1 VRCSSRDAGA
11 LGLSLVLTLAAC
23 GLPDEEKTR
32 TIDTAVPYNLLQPA
46 DPGADQPAAG
56 SPLPRHVP
64 AVLWVRGDDRLVP
77 AAVGASCQDPPS
89 DVVDLVLR
97 TLVESPTTDQRDT
110 GWSSA
115 IPPSARLEV
124 VAIADGVA
132 RVEVDLGDLGDPE
145 RLPFAVGQL
154 VLSVTSAPEVD
165 ALEVVASG
173 ETAEAPL
180 PGGALADRPLT
191 AKDYVQLLPRRL
203 RGPSGTGVSSKLGCR

>member
-1 VRCSSRDAGA
+1 MKCPWRDAVV
-11 LGLSLVLTLAAC
+11 LGLALVLTLAAC
-23 GLPDEEKTR
+23 GLPDEDKTR
-32 TIDTAVPYNLLQPA
+32 TIHTAVPYNLLQPA
-46 DPGADQPAAG
+46 GPDVEQPAAG
-56 SPLPRHVP
+56 SALPRGVP
-64 AVLWVRGDDRLVP
+64 VVLWVRGDDKLVP

-89 DVVDLVLR
+89 EAVDLVLR
-97 TLVESPTTDQRDT
+97 ALVDSPTTEQRDA

-132 RVEVDLGDLGDPE
+132 SVEVDLGDLGDPE

-173 ETAEAPL
+173 GPAEAPL

-191 AKDYVQLLPRRL
+191 AEDYVQLLPRRL
-203 RGPSGTGVSSKLGCR
+203 RSTSGTGVSSDLGCR

>member
-1 VRCSSRDAGA
+1 VRCSSRDAVA

-32 TIDTAVPYNLLQPA
+32 RIDTAVPYNLLQPA
-46 DPGADQPAAG
+46 DPRVEQPAAG
-56 SPLPRHVP
+56 SPLPRRVP
-64 AVLWVRGDDRLVP
+64 VVLWMRGDDKLVP

-97 TLVESPTTDQRDT
+97 TLVDSPTAEQRDA

-115 IPPSARLEV
+115 MPPSARLEV

-145 RLPFAVGQL
+145 RLPFVVGQL

-165 ALEVVASG
+165 ALEVVAAG

-180 PGGALADRPLT
+180 PGGALADRPVT
-191 AKDYVQLLPRRL
+191 AEDYVQLLPRRL
-203 RGPSGTGVSSKLGCR
+203 RGTSGTMVSGELGCR